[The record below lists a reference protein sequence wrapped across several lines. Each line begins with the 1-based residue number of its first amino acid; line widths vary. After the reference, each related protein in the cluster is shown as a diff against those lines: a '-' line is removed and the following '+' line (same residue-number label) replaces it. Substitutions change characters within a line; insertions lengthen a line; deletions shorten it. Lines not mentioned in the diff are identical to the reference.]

1 MALFWLALAFAVVA
15 TVVSAIVATRRG
27 LETFRA
33 FKSLGRTTSEGLAR
47 IEESTTQ
54 IETHLALA
62 AESSVRLDGSLAQ
75 LSRSRARLNVLRSA
89 IDEVR
94 DSVDRVTVFYP
105 RK

>member
-15 TVVSAIVATRRG
+15 TIVSAVVATRRG
-27 LETFRA
+27 LEAFRA
-33 FKSLGRTTSEGLAR
+33 FKSLGRTTSVGLER
-47 IEESTTQ
+47 IEASTAQ

-62 AESSVRLDGSLAQ
+62 AESSTRLDASLAQ
-75 LSRSRARLNVLRSA
+75 LSRSRAQLNVLKSA

-94 DSVDRVTVFYP
+94 DSIDRVTAVYP